1 MHNFYTVLQ
10 THPYVRLLIKIMLGA
25 IAVTLAFQSQLYARW
40 LQFVGAA
47 VAGCA
52 VAVYG
57 LSKNSLDP
65 SGDTCTCK
73 DIFLAAELCVHACW
87 NCIQVQNACSL
98 GCLDALNQSTA
109 WFHLSTLHTTTSLRC
124 EFKDSTLFLHITLL
138 PSQRLT
144 QAGCSLNPFAI
155 RRHRKCPVCGFSA
168 P

>member
-1 MHNFYTVLQ
+1 MLNFYTVLQ

-57 LSKNSLDP
+57 LSKDSLDP

-73 DIFLAAELCVHACW
+73 HIFTAAELCVHACW
-87 NCIQVQNACSL
+87 NCIRVQNVCSL
-98 GCLDALNQSTA
+98 GCFDALDQSTA
-109 WFHLSTLHTTTSLRC
+109 WFHGLSTSHTTTSLRC
-124 EFKDSTLFLHITLL
+124 EFTRTTF
-138 PSQRLT
+138 
-144 QAGCSLNPFAI
+144 CSCTSLY
-155 RRHRKCPVCGFSA
+155 CPPNG
-168 P
+168 